1 MTVISP
7 AFGSEFQLP
16 VPEEA
21 HPGGG
26 AAEHGDEPHRGGHRR
41 NVAQGV
47 GAQPAVQHGG
57 GGHDPAAAKAARQRQ
72 RQGGERPH
80 GTKDIVFKTIPLWVV
95 CGLIFFMEFLAPSIS
110 QVNAGPMAYA
120 RAFLEEKNAKKYP
133 DNQVKL
139 LKEIFR

>member
-7 AFGSEFQLP
+7 AFASELQLP

-41 NVAQGV
+41 NVPQGV

-57 GGHDPAAAKAARQRQ
+57 GGHDPAAAEAARQRQ
-72 RQGGERPH
+72 RQGEERPRGAREH
-80 GTKDIVFKTIPLWVV
+80 WVWKGFPCVV
-95 CGLIFFMEFLAPSIS
+95 CGSTLLVF
-110 QVNAGPMAYA
+110 
-120 RAFLEEKNAKKYP
+120 
-133 DNQVKL
+133 KL
-139 LKEIFR
+139 VHLGSLR